1 MFGIPLD
8 ELAVLAA
15 VLLGGGVLTGL
26 LAGLLGIGGG
36 AIIVPVLY
44 YLFGVLGVPEEV
56 RMHLCVGTSLA
67 IIIPTSIRSYLSHKK
82 RGAVDVQV
90 LRAWIL
96 PVLAGVIGGAVIAAV
111 MSSVVLKLAF
121 VVFATSLGTYMLV
134 FGSNRLKIAD
144 ELPGKAGMAGY
155 GFGIGLFS
163 SIIGIGGGALVTL
176 LFTTHG
182 RTIHQGVATG
192 AGLGV
197 LISIPGAAGFVV
209 AGWPEMALLPPF
221 SLGFV
226 SVIGTLLIAPVSMLV
241 APLGVRIAHA
251 FSRRQLEMALGLF
264 LIAMG
269 TRFLVDLV
277 LTVRG

>member
-1 MFGIPLD
+1 MFGIAPE

-15 VLLGGGVLTGL
+15 VLLVGGVLTGL

-44 YLFGVLGVPEEV
+44 YLFGILGVPEEV

-67 IIIPTSIRSYLSHKK
+67 VIIPTSIRSYLSHKM

-96 PVLAGVIGGAVIAAV
+96 PVLAGVIAGAVIAAV
-111 MSSVVLKLAF
+111 TGPEALKLAF
-121 VVFATSLGTYMLV
+121 VLFATSLGTFMLV
-134 FGSNRLKIAD
+134 FGTNRLKISD
-144 ELPGKAGMAGY
+144 DLPGKAAMPAY

-163 SIIGIGGGALVTL
+163 SIIGIGGGALATL

-197 LISIPGAAGFVV
+197 LISVPGAIGYVI
-209 AGWPEMALLPPF
+209 AGWPDMAILPPF
-221 SLGFV
+221 SLGYV

-251 FSRRQLEMALGLF
+251 FSRRQLEVALGLF

-269 TRFLVDLV
+269 SRFLVNLV
-277 LTVRG
+277 LTVWG